1 MNDRSPGY
9 DNTPVIPGTRY
20 RVHDSARPQPSVVV
34 PPKPS
39 TQQESGTHP
48 SDAILLFDGTDL
60 SQWEDKNGNAPQWT
74 VENGHMEVVPGTGI
88 IRTRQHFGDGQWH
101 IEWAA
106 PPEIE
111 SQSQGRGNSGVFLM
125 GQYEVQVLD
134 SYENPT
140 YADGSAGAIYG
151 QTPPLVN
158 ACRKPGEWQTFDII
172 WIAPRF
178 DEEEVLMPAR
188 ITVLHNGLLIHHDK
202 KLIGPTTHKD
212 VRPYRAHPETGP
224 LVLQDHK
231 NPVKFRNIWWRA
243 FA

>member
-1 MNDRSPGY
+1 MNDEAPGY

-20 RVHDSARPQPSVVV
+20 RVHDRTRPQPLVVD
-34 PPKPS
+34 PPAPG
-39 TQQESGTHP
+39 TQRESGTHP
-48 SDAILLFDGTDL
+48 SDATLLFDGTDL
-60 SQWEDKNGNAPQWT
+60 SPWEGANGEAPQWK
-74 VENGHMEVVPGTGI
+74 VENGYMEVVPGTGN

-106 PPEIE
+106 PSEIE

-178 DEEEVLMPAR
+178 DGEEVLTPAR

-202 KLIGPTTHKD
+202 ELIGPTTHKD
-212 VRPYRAHPETGP
+212 VRPYTAHPETGP
-224 LVLQDHK
+224 LVLQDHN